1 MSIQIVVDGTPVAK
15 GRPRFSIIA
24 GHVNTYTDAKTRKYE
39 DRIKQAARIAMIGKG
54 PLAGALAVKVMITLI
69 PPSSWSKKKRQEAVE
84 GSRRPAVRPDAD
96 NYAKAAIDGCN
107 KIVFNDD
114 AQITDLIITK
124 RYGHSASLIIV
135 ADDMEHILP

>member
-1 MSIQIVVDGTPVAK
+1 MAIRIVVEGTPVAK

-24 GHVNTYTDAKTRKYE
+24 GHVNAYTDGKTRKYE
-39 DRIKQAARIAMIGKG
+39 DRIKQAARIVMIGRA
-54 PLAGALAVKVMITLI
+54 PLEGALAVKVMVTLI
-69 PPSSWSKKKRQEAVE
+69 PPVSWSKKKRQEAVE

-96 NYAKAAIDGCN
+96 NYAKAAIDACN

-135 ADDMEHILP
+135 AANIDEILA